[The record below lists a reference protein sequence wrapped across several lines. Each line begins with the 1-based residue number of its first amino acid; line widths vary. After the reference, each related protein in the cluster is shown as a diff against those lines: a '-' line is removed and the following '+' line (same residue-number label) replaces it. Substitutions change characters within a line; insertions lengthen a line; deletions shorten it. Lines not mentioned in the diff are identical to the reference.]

1 MTTTRLGTFDELL
14 AETEASLRPIATRL
28 REVVLEVHP
37 EAVEV
42 VRLGDRAAT
51 YGLGPR
57 KMSEGYC
64 YVLPYQRW
72 VNLGF
77 YQGALLPDPRHLL
90 EGTGARLRHVKVRS
104 LEDTDAPALRELV
117 AAALAERRTALGR

>member
-1 MTTTRLGTFDELL
+1 MAVTRFGTFDELMVQ
-14 AETEASLRPIATRL
+14 TEAALRPVAGRL
-28 REVVLEVHP
+28 RAIVLDVHP

-51 YGLGPR
+51 YGLGPK

-64 YVLPYQRW
+64 YVLPYRSW

-77 YQGALLPDPRHLL
+77 YQGAELPDPDGLL
-90 EGTGARLRHVKVRS
+90 EGTGAKLRHVKVRS
-104 LEDTDAPALRELV
+104 TDDADAPAVRRLIEV
-117 AAALAERRTALGR
+117 ALAERKAALGR